1 MNPAQ
6 KMPRHRKLRR
16 CQAGFS
22 LLEVLV
28 AFSIMMLSLGALYQA
43 AGGSIRNLATSERQT
58 HAILLAQSLLSLHQ
72 AVPPGGLSASGSSGR
87 GFEWGLSA
95 VPAVN
100 AQADPDGASWPLY
113 RLDVEVAWQD
123 GDRRRR
129 YALATLLPE
138 AVPKRAGQ

>member
-1 MNPAQ
+1 MNPAW
-6 KMPRHRKLRR
+6 KRSRRRARRR

-43 AGGSIRNLATSERQT
+43 AGGSVRNLATSERQT
-58 HAILLAQSLLSLHQ
+58 HAILLAESLLSLHQ

-138 AVPKRAGQ
+138 AVPKRARQ